1 MYGKADGIVARKHRD
16 MKIVIVGAGEVGS
29 HLAKMLRAAAGSVTV
44 VDSDQP
50 RLDKLGGAADV
61 STVHGNPTSIGVLR
75 EAGVGDADLFIAV
88 YPRIIQEINIISAL
102 IAKQLGAAKVIARI
116 SDEDYLKS
124 ENKLLF
130 KALGIELM
138 FYPERMAADEIVEAL
153 HHTSSSETM
162 DFAHGR
168 LQINVFRIQEESPVL
183 DMKISEMSAF
193 VHGGDANFRVIA
205 INHDGRTSIPKADY
219 RFRYQDSIYVISTR
233 EGLPTLIRLFGQ
245 DSAEIKKV
253 MIYGGT
259 PIGEMVARS
268 LGGMIAETKI
278 IEPERERCMELSER
292 LDRSVL
298 ISNGEGRNSDFLIE
312 EGIRDYDAFVAV
324 TDSDEAN
331 ILACV
336 AAKRFGV
343 NRTVAEVENIEYV
356 RLADDMGIDHV
367 INKKLIT
374 AGRIFKFTLSGKA
387 RFVRYMGGTS
397 AEVLEYTVSPGS
409 RITTA
414 SLRELP
420 FPAGAVIG
428 GGIRG
433 SDAFIATGDTRF
445 EAYDRV
451 VVFADASAVREL
463 DSLFR

>member
-1 MYGKADGIVARKHRD
+1 

-29 HLAKMLRAAAGSVTV
+29 HLAKMLRSAAGNVTV
-44 VDSDQP
+44 VDSDQA
-50 RLDKLGGAADV
+50 RLDKLTGSADV
-61 STVHGNPTSIGVLR
+61 SAVHGNPTNISVLR
-75 EAGVGDADLFIAV
+75 EAGVADADLFIAV

-102 IAKQLGAAKVIARI
+102 IARQLGAAKVIARI

-130 KALGIELM
+130 KTLGIELM
-138 FYPERMAADEIVEAL
+138 FYPERIAADEIVDAL
-153 HHTSSSETM
+153 HHSSSTDTM

-168 LQINVFRIQEESPVL
+168 LQINVFRIQEESAIL
-183 DMKISEMSAF
+183 DMRLSEISAF
-193 VHGGDANFRVIA
+193 VQGEDTNFRIIA
-205 INHDGRTSIPKADY
+205 INHDGNTLIPKPDS
-219 RFRYQDSIYVISTR
+219 RFCYQDNVYVISTR
-233 EGLPTLIRLFGQ
+233 EGLPTLMKLFGQ
-245 DSAEIKKV
+245 DSSEVNRA

-259 PIGEMVARS
+259 AIGEMVARS
-268 LGGMIAETKI
+268 LSRTIAETKL
-278 IEPERERCMELSER
+278 IEPDRERCMELSER
-292 LDRSVL
+292 LGDSVT

-324 TDSDEAN
+324 TENDEAN

-343 NRTVAEVENIEYV
+343 RRTVAEVENIEYI
-356 RLADDMGIDHV
+356 RLAEDMGIDNV

-397 AEVLEYTVSPGS
+397 AEILEYTVSPGS

-414 SLRELP
+414 NLRELP

-433 SDAFIATGDTRF
+433 SESFIAVGDTRF

-451 VVFADASAVREL
+451 VVFADGSVVKEV
-463 DSLFR
+463 DSFFR

>member
-1 MYGKADGIVARKHRD
+1 

-29 HLAKMLRAAAGSVTV
+29 HLAKMLRSAAGSVTV
-44 VDSDQP
+44 VDSDEE
-50 RLDKLGGAADV
+50 RLDRLAGAADV
-61 STVHGNPTSIGVLR
+61 STVHGNPTSISVLR
-75 EAGVGDADLFIAV
+75 EAGVADADLFIGV
-88 YPRIIQEINIISAL
+88 YPRSIQEINIISAL

-130 KALGIELM
+130 KSLGIELM

-153 HHTSSSETM
+153 HHSSSNETM

-168 LQINVFRIQEESPVL
+168 LQINVFKIQEESAIL
-183 DMKISEMSAF
+183 DMRLSEIAAF
-193 VHGGDANFRVIA
+193 VQGEDTNFRIIA
-205 INHDGRTSIPKADY
+205 ISHDGKTSIPKPDS
-219 RFRYQDSIYVISTR
+219 RFQYQDNVYVISTR
-233 EGLPTLIRLFGQ
+233 EGLPTLMKLFGQ
-245 DSAEIKKV
+245 DSFEVSKV

-268 LGGMIAETKI
+268 LGRTIDETKLIEADKERCIEIAE
-278 IEPERERCMELSER
+278 R
-292 LDRSVL
+292 LGQAVV

-312 EGIRDYDAFVAV
+312 EGIRGYDAFVAV

-343 NRTVAEVENIEYV
+343 SRTVAEVENIEYI
-356 RLADDMGIDHV
+356 RLAEDMGVDNV

-374 AGRIFKFTLSGKA
+374 AGRIFRFTLSGKA
-387 RFVRYMGGTS
+387 RSVRYMSGTS

-420 FPAGAVIG
+420 FPSGAVIG

-433 SDAFIATGDTRF
+433 SESFIAVGDTRF
-445 EAYDRV
+445 EPYDRV
-451 VVFADASAVREL
+451 VVFADGAVVNEV
-463 DSLFR
+463 DSFFR